1 MGSSLTNK
9 VHQLNSPRLGHH
21 KKRWLPDM
29 GGQNYFTLN
38 VNLWAFLAYL
48 NVWLIWLKI
57 NFDFS
62 FRRPEN
68 QILRKN
74 QSIKSSTINFQ
85 KQAGDQV
92 IGQVRRWSTK
102 ALQCLGEGEEPGPW
116 TLQVSFLINRV
127 VTLGE
132 KTGGSVVFLKALKQ
146 VRKISWRKKWQLTSP
161 QCSCLGNPMGR
172 GARQATVHGAAK
184 VSDIP

>member
-57 NFDFS
+57 NFDFR

-116 TLQVSFLINRV
+116 TLQVSFLINIYHN
-127 VTLGE
+127 E
-132 KTGGSVVFLKALKQ
+132 
-146 VRKISWRKKWQLTSP
+146 I
-161 QCSCLGNPMGR
+161 NPL
-172 GARQATVHGAAK
+172 HW
-184 VSDIP
+184 